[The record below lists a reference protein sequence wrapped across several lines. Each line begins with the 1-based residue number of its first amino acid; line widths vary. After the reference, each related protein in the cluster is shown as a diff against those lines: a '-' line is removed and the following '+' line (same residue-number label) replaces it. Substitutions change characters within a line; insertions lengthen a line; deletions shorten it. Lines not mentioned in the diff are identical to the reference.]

1 MDYVLDQNLDYEHR
15 FLRRNRVLDEG
26 SDASDEGDREEVDS
40 DLDWWGDTGQ
50 RGMEMTDYEG
60 MICFFAIY
68 FMLLWLCLDNNV

>member
-40 DLDWWGDTGQ
+40 DLD
-50 RGMEMTDYEG
+50 
-60 MICFFAIY
+60 
-68 FMLLWLCLDNNV
+68 